1 MRCLVLDSLGC
12 LFGSFQ
18 RIQILGPAVGIQ
30 LPIMVEHASAF
41 EGSSLASPGKM
52 DQSGVSQG

>member
-12 LFGSFQ
+12 LFWFIPANSDS
-18 RIQILGPAVGIQ
+18 GPAVGIQ